1 MKKNGGKK
9 SGVKKSWEKKIKKV
23 LKKSAGEKSKQ
34 AVVEV
39 ASELL
44 FGLVLEC
51 QVKKVWKKV
60 GVKKKVWVKTM
71 SLKSAENSFK
81 DCSWCV

>member
-1 MKKNGGKK
+1 MVEKK

-34 AVVEV
+34 AVCQTILGNFEEV

-44 FGLVLEC
+44 FSLV
-51 QVKKVWKKV
+51 V
-60 GVKKKVWVKTM
+60 
-71 SLKSAENSFK
+71 N
-81 DCSWCV
+81 